1 MFNCINENT
10 TSNYLGHKLHSHT
23 HSYIHNGFYIAFKKI
38 GFKTYYY
45 DDNDDVSN
53 HDFSNSL
60 FITEHQVNK
69 RIPLRQDCLY
79 LTHYIDEGDYIGI
92 PKENI
97 IILKVTLRDF
107 LEGDI
112 NKGLTY
118 IEFPFGQKYEY
129 HTIDDEYNCLY
140 MYWATDLLPE
150 EIDKNIRE
158 ININISECEINFI
171 GSVTNKWL
179 QFYNI
184 CIKNG
189 LKFNR
194 FGATFNIH
202 SKQNVSITEN
212 MNLIKKSLL
221 APALQDD
228 EQVRKQYIFCRI
240 FKNISYGKMGITNN
254 KIVNE
259 LFENRLIYETDL
271 DKLFKKGIEFEDNPK
286 KHDIIIELMEYVR
299 DNHTY
304 INRVNTIIK
313 YINEYTK
320 FII

>member
-1 MFNCINENT
+1 MNMNIQQVIIW
-10 TSNYLGHKLHSHT
+10 GHKLHSHT
-23 HSYIHNGFYIAFKKI
+23 HSYIHNGFYIAFLKL
-38 GFKTYYY
+38 GFKAYYY

-79 LTHYIDEGDYIGI
+79 VTHYIDEGDYIGI

-97 IILKVTLRDF
+97 IILKVTMRDF
-107 LEGDI
+107 LEGDM

-118 IEFPFGQKYEY
+118 IELPFGQKYEY

-150 EIDKNIRE
+150 EIDNNIRD
-158 ININISECEINFI
+158 ININIPDREINFI
-171 GSVTNKWL
+171 GSVTNKWQ
-179 QFYNI
+179 QFYNV
-184 CIKNG
+184 CIQNG
-189 LKFNR
+189 LRFNH

-202 SKQNVSITEN
+202 STQNVSITDN
-212 MNLIKKSLL
+212 MRLIKRSFI

-228 EQVRKQYIFCRI
+228 EQVRKQYIPCRI

-254 KIVNE
+254 RIVNE
-259 LFENRLIYETDL
+259 LFDNRLIYETDL
-271 DKLFKKGIEFEDNPK
+271 NELFKKGIEFEENPK
-286 KHDIIIELMEYVR
+286 KQEIIIGLMEYVR

-304 INRVNTIIK
+304 VNRVNTIIN
-313 YINEYTK
+313 YVNEYTK
-320 FII
+320 FTI